1 MKNSKLLRLL
11 RKLTKDERQ
20 RFQVFLQSPYCN
32 PHPRLCDLYE
42 LISKYAPEFEHKKLT
57 KAGLQKQLYGEKAYR
72 DQKIADEISLL
83 YRRLK
88 DFLGD
93 ERKRQEAILGETDSL
108 QALSEKGLNDL
119 FEIEFRRLE
128 KNLLQRPFLDETY
141 HRQQLALASAR
152 NDHFGRQ
159 QLRTQHEGLEKK
171 HQALDQYYLAIKL
184 RESCEAL
191 NRQHIINTE
200 VPILLT
206 DLLIQDLGKADHP
219 YRKIPVIDAY
229 YHIYLALAHP
239 ENESYYEEMLEI
251 LDLYSS
257 FFAPEESRAMYK
269 YAQNSCIRRI
279 NQGAEGYE
287 EKLFAIYQT
296 LISNQLIL
304 FEEEMAHTDYKNIVS
319 LALKLGKL
327 DWAHEFLQGFAER
340 LAPNFQENAV
350 RYAQA
355 AYLTEKG
362 DTQQALTLLQ
372 AISYTDVFYQLSAR
386 ILMLRIYYQLEDF
399 DSMSYQINAFRHF
412 LGRNKEIEK
421 DKQKQYLQ
429 YLSWLK
435 KVTRLAEQRH
445 LEEPSKWLARQQ
457 KLKEAFVGA
466 APMVQRSWLEKELNQ
481 SFKA

>member
-11 RKLTKDERQ
+11 RKLSKEERQ
-20 RFQVFLQSPYCN
+20 RFQIYLQSPYCN

-42 LISKYAPEFEHKKLT
+42 AILKYAPEFEHKKLT
-57 KAGLQKQLYGEKAYR
+57 KEGLQKQLYGEKAYR

-88 DFLGD
+88 DFLGE
-93 ERKRQEAILGETDSL
+93 ERKKQETILDEIDSL
-108 QALSEKGLNDL
+108 HALSEKGLNDL
-119 FEIEFRRLE
+119 FEIEFRRHE
-128 KNLLQRPFLDETY
+128 KNLLQRPFLDEAY
-141 HRQQLALASAR
+141 HRQQLALASVR

-159 QLRTQHEGLEKK
+159 LLRTQHEGLEKK

-206 DLLIQDLGKADHP
+206 DVLIQSLSKANHP

-229 YHIYLALAHP
+229 FHIYQALAHP
-239 ENESYYEEMLEI
+239 EDEQHYEEMLEI
-251 LDLYSS
+251 LDLYAS
-257 FFAPEESRAMYK
+257 FFAPAENRAMYK

-296 LISNQLIL
+296 LINNELIF
-304 FEEEMAHTDYKNIVS
+304 FEEELAHTDYKNIVS

-327 DWAHEFLQGFAER
+327 EWAHDFLHGFAER
-340 LAPNFQENAV
+340 LAPAFQENAF

-362 DTQQALTLLQ
+362 ETTQALNLLQ
-372 AISYTDVFYQLSAR
+372 AISYTDIFYQLSAR
-386 ILMLRIYYQLEDF
+386 ILILRIYYQLKDY
-399 DSMSYQINAFRHF
+399 DSLSYQINAFRHF

-421 DKQKQYLQ
+421 DKRNQYLQ

-435 KVTRLAEQRH
+435 KVTRLTEQRH
-445 LEEPSKWLARQQ
+445 LEDENKWLARQQ
-457 KLKEAFVGA
+457 KLLTDFSQA
-466 APMVQRSWLEKELNQ
+466 APMVQRSWLERELKQ
-481 SFKA
+481 YFKA